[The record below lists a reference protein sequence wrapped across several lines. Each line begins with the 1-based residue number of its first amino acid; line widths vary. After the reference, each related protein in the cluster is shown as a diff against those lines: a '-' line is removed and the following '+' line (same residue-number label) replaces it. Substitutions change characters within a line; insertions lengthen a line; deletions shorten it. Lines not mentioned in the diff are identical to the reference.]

1 MSDDDIR
8 QRIAIFEAAVAA
20 YVLDSL
26 NPRQQADLSYEAA
39 KNMLLV
45 FSHLRGEI
53 PLVTGK
59 ALLSGIDPI
68 GPVREIPAAVPHD
81 PEIVYDVVAR
91 AYLPHLTGNDI
102 PAYCR
107 RLAASMQSFWPTVDP
122 ERLTEKMTVA
132 SQDQAE
138 GVS

>member
-45 FSHLRGEI
+45 FSHLRGET
-53 PLVTGK
+53 P
-59 ALLSGIDPI
+59 
-68 GPVREIPAAVPHD
+68 
-81 PEIVYDVVAR
+81 
-91 AYLPHLTGNDI
+91 
-102 PAYCR
+102 C
-107 RLAASMQSFWPTVDP
+107 
-122 ERLTEKMTVA
+122 
-132 SQDQAE
+132 
-138 GVS
+138 